1 MVKSLQT
8 NCPACGGPVEF
19 KVGTSL
25 VTICPYCRSV
35 VARGD
40 KKLEDL
46 GKVAD
51 LVQTDSVLEVGRK
64 GRYQGVPFEL
74 TGRAQVGHAAGGV
87 WDEWYAHFADG
98 RWGWLAE
105 AQGRY
110 YLTFEQDPAKTPS
123 LPPLDRLPLGKR
135 VPNLGDGRLTVAE
148 KGEARMVSAEGEIPY
163 LLQPGMTYAYADLSG
178 PSAEFATLDYSE
190 ETPRLF
196 LGREVTL
203 DDLGLPAGLKPRREE
218 GRRVEALHLNCP
230 NCGGA
235 LELRAPDR
243 TERVACPNCGSL
255 LDCNQG
261 QLTLLK
267 ALKIVQPKPAVPLGS
282 VGKLHGEE
290 YQVIGYLQ
298 RSVTYPPETYYW
310 EEYLLY
316 HPRQGFRW
324 LVQSDRHWSFVE
336 PLPPGKVT
344 ASPTAAGYDGKRFK
358 VFQKGPARTEI
369 VLGEFYWKVHAG
381 EMALTRDYIRPPYM
395 LSREKASFT
404 GAEAGTSTEVSW
416 SLGTYL
422 PREEVE
428 KAFGLK
434 KHLPAPSA
442 IAPNQPFPYWNIYT
456 YWAWMCAA
464 ALLLGG
470 LVFATHHP
478 QKVYDHQFV
487 LRPPAAAAGGE
498 EPRIQH
504 SEPFELKGFRN
515 IRISAQSSVD
525 NSWVGVEG
533 ALVNEETGLVQVF
546 DLPIEYYHGIE
557 DGESWTEGGKESH
570 VYLSALP
577 AGKYTLQL
585 AVSSPDRTAP
595 VTVDV
600 RVEQSVPRFLHWL
613 LALGAVSVI
622 PVCVILYH
630 ISFEKRRWENSE
642 FGGSADDE

>member
-1 MVKSLQT
+1 MVKPLQA
-8 NCPACGGPVEF
+8 NCPACGGSVEF
-19 KVGTSL
+19 KVSDSL

-64 GRYQGVPFEL
+64 GRYQGVPFDL
-74 TGRAQVGHAAGGV
+74 TGRAQIGHAAGGV

-110 YLTFEQDPAKTPS
+110 YITFEQDPNKTPQ
-123 LPPLDRLPLGKR
+123 LPTLEHLPLGKR
-135 VPNLGDGRLTVAE
+135 VPNVGDGRLTVAE
-148 KGEARMVSAEGEIPY
+148 KGQARMVSAEGEIPY
-163 LLQPGMTYAYADLSG
+163 LLEPGMAYAYADLSG
-178 PSAEFATLDYSE
+178 PDAEFATLDYSE
-190 ETPRLF
+190 ETPRVF

-203 DDLGLPAGLKPRREE
+203 EDLGLPAALKPRREE

-230 NCGGA
+230 SCGGA

-267 ALKIVQPKPAVPLGS
+267 ALKLVQPKPTVPLGS
-282 VGKLHGEE
+282 VGKLLDVE
-290 YQVIGYLQ
+290 YQVIGFLR
-298 RSVTYPPETYYW
+298 RSITFPPETYYW

-316 HPRQGFRW
+316 NPRQGFRW
-324 LVQSDRHWSFVE
+324 LVQSDRHWNFVE
-336 PLPPGKVT
+336 PLPPGKVIG
-344 ASPTAAGYDGKRFK
+344 SPTGAQYDGKTFK
-358 VFQKGPARTEI
+358 VFQKGPAKIES

-395 LSREKASFT
+395 LSREKSSFT
-404 GAEAGTSTEVSW
+404 GEEAGTSAEVSW

-422 PREEVE
+422 PREDVR
-428 KAFGLK
+428 KAFNLK
-434 KHLPAPSA
+434 QPLPATST
-442 IAPNQPFPYWNIYT
+442 IAPNQPFPYWGIYR

-464 ALLLGG
+464 VLLLGG
-470 LVFATHHP
+470 LVFATHHSH
-478 QKVYDHQFV
+478 KVYEHTFV
-487 LRPPAAAAGGE
+487 LQPPAAGAEDA
-498 EPRIQH
+498 RIDH
-504 SEPFELKGFRN
+504 SSEPFELKSFRN
-515 IRISAQSSVD
+515 IRVTARSPVE

-546 DLPIEYYHGIE
+546 DLPIEFYHGHE
-557 DGESWTEGGKESH
+557 DGEDWSEGGKESH

-577 AGKYTLQL
+577 TGKYTLQL
-585 AVSSPDRTAP
+585 AVQSPDRTSP

-600 RVEQSVPRFLHWL
+600 RIDQSVPRMLHWL

-622 PVCVILYH
+622 PVCMILYH

-642 FGGSADDE
+642 FGSSGDEE